1 MSKGQKTHKS
11 IVKRYK
17 ITRTGKVL
25 KKKAGQGHF
34 NARES
39 GNITRMK
46 RKTTNQAKPFVKTI
60 EMYIA
65 KG

>member
-1 MSKGQKTHKS
+1 MAKGQKTHKS
-11 IVKRYK
+11 IVKRFR
-17 ITRTGKVL
+17 ITRTGKIM

-39 GNITRMK
+39 GNITRLK
-46 RKTTNQAKPFVKTI
+46 RRSTTMAKPFVRSIKVL
-60 EMYIA
+60 IA

>member
-17 ITRTGKVL
+17 VTKTGKVM
-25 KKKAGQGHF
+25 KRKAGQGHF

-46 RKTTNQAKPFVKTI
+46 RKTTTQAKPFVKTI
-60 EMYIA
+60 GSYIA
-65 KG
+65 N